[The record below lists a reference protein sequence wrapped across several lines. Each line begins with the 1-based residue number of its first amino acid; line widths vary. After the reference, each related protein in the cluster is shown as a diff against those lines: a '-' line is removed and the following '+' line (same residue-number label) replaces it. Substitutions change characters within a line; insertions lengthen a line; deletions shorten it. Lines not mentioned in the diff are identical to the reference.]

1 MTESA
6 SERIKR
12 HGGIGDGEAVNPL
25 TVAGATGRGDGV
37 EIDAATA
44 DLVAALADF
53 NYEVNGATPSMQVSG
68 VRETMERDVVYA
80 VAESVRMLREAAAA
94 QLVEDVETAWLAVL
108 AGDIDD
114 VREHVALERRFRSV
128 G

>member
-1 MTESA
+1 MSESA

-25 TVAGATGRGDGV
+25 TVAGATGRRDRA
-37 EIDAATA
+37 EIHAATA

-53 NYEVNGATPSMQVSG
+53 NYEVNGSTPSMHVSG
-68 VRETMERDVVYA
+68 RQETVQRDVVYA
-80 VAESVRMLREAAAA
+80 VAESVRMLREAAAVEQA
-94 QLVEDVETAWLAVL
+94 EDVETAWLAVL

-114 VREHVALERRFRSV
+114 VREHVALERRFRSA